1 MPEPIPR
8 PTRFL
13 LLFAALGARKLERF
27 FAINFL
33 AQRRA
38 VRLFSQSDS
47 HLSIPSAYLTIRT
60 RCGTALTMP
69 RYRGGVFALHYL
81 IEPGKAQAP

>member
-13 LLFAALGARKLERF
+13 PVFACLGARKLERF
-27 FAINFL
+27 FAITSSLNAGL
-33 AQRRA
+33 VSL
-38 VRLFSQSDS
+38 VRQSDS
-47 HLSIPSAYLTIRT
+47 LFFSSAYFTIRT

-69 RYRGGVFALHYL
+69 RTDGVSSRST
-81 IEPGKAQAP
+81 I